1 MAVPQTIL
9 EALINQLRLC
19 ATVTDGDCQ
28 VAAVL
33 WTDQKSEWKSA
44 IDEIRLQLPEVV
56 SLGDYAPEKGRGP
69 AIWLRC
75 VVDKT
80 IKVDGI
86 GPKTIPIIYIPGFSR
101 NHLRA
106 DANPA
111 ASVEP
116 LVYLV
121 YRGKVW
127 CQPNQNDWGVVS
139 FISNQAGLGLQ
150 LARDEATQVAVLNSL
165 GELITEPLSQ
175 LRGRMLVADDFNRL
189 VTPDIV
195 KSILQWM
202 DAPDAFRAKCNE
214 ASWAAFSSQVAS
226 QFSFNVGTDG
236 RITALERLCGAKG
249 QWAGVW
255 SRFEENPTIYQ
266 GLVAALPSIQV
277 TDLLE
282 PVTHWCSA
290 ADGRSADLE
299 GAVLG
304 LVGKP
309 IFTVREGLPKL
320 DKEYG
325 ELRRTVWAK
334 LGRAKAAACLEP
346 LTSLAQLSAT
356 PLSGTNPETF
366 RNTYAEK
373 GWKVDAAF
381 IRVVCLT
388 SEHDLPAFR
397 RLATALYHEW
407 ADASAREFQKAVL
420 RNGLTNLATST
431 VVEVSQGGCIIF
443 ADGLRYDVGQGLAD
457 SLKSRGLTVSVES
470 RWAALPTVTA
480 TAKPAVS
487 PVARTFIG
495 KQMPADF
502 APVDTEGN
510 SVVAALIRK
519 TLEVQ
524 GYQILKGPNVR
535 PASSEAKGWVE
546 LGKIDTR
553 GHDMEADMAKQ
564 LDDEIESLS
573 KSVQALF
580 DAGWKSV
587 RIVTDHGWL
596 LLPGGLPKVDL
607 PRLLTESRWARCAVA
622 NNGTPSDTVPV
633 SWFWNQGET
642 VHTPPGISCF
652 NKSPEY
658 THGGLSIQECLIPD
672 ITVRSS
678 IAATATAMIRDVSWN
693 KYRCLV
699 ECSGSLAGMKV
710 DIRVGAPTGKSAL
723 PAPKSVPEDGHL
735 SIPVDDI
742 YEGQNLYVVLL
753 GADNQPVAQRSTKLG
768 QS

>member
-1 MAVPQTIL
+1 MVVPQTVL
-9 EALINQLRLC
+9 EALAAQLRLC

-44 IDEIRLQLPEVV
+44 IDDIRLQIPELV

-86 GPKTIPIIYIPGFSR
+86 GPDTVPIIYIPGFSR
-101 NHLRA
+101 NQLRA

-150 LARDEATQVAVLNSL
+150 IARDEATQAAILNSL
-165 GELITEPLSQ
+165 GELITEPLGQ

-195 KSILQWM
+195 KSFLQWI
-202 DAPDAFRAKCNE
+202 DSPDAFRARSND
-214 ASWAAFSSQVAS
+214 ASWAAFSGQIAN
-226 QFSFNVGTDG
+226 QFSFNVGSDG
-236 RITALERLCGAKG
+236 RLTALERLCGAKG
-249 QWAGVW
+249 PWAGVW
-255 SRFEENPTIYQ
+255 SRFEESPTIYP
-266 GLVAALPSIQV
+266 GLVASMPAVQPS
-277 TDLLE
+277 DLLA
-282 PVTHWCSA
+282 PITHWCA
-290 ADGRSADLE
+290 ASDRRAAELE
-299 GAVLG
+299 AAVG
-304 LVGKP
+304 SLVGKP
-309 IFTVREGLPKL
+309 IAGIREALAKL
-320 DKEYG
+320 DKEYA
-325 ELRRTVWAK
+325 ELRSTVWAR

-346 LTSLAQLSAT
+346 LASLAQLTSAGLT
-356 PLSGTNPETF
+356 GSNPETF
-366 RNTYAEK
+366 RNAYVDK

-381 IRVVCLT
+381 IRVVGLT
-388 SEHDLPAFR
+388 GEHDLPSFR
-397 RLATALYHEW
+397 RLATDLYHQW
-407 ADASAREFQKAVL
+407 ADASAREFQTAVL
-420 RNGLTNLATST
+420 RNGLTSLATSPAI
-431 VVEVSQGGCIIF
+431 EVGQGGCIVF
-443 ADGLRYDVGQGLAD
+443 ADGLRYDVGQGLAE
-457 SLKSRGLTVSVES
+457 SLKNRGLQVTVDS

-487 PVARTFIG
+487 PVARKFTG

-502 APVDTEGN
+502 APIDVDGN
-510 SVVAALIRK
+510 SVVAALIRR
-519 TLEVQ
+519 TLEGQ
-524 GYQILKGPNVR
+524 GYQVLKGPNVR
-535 PASSEAKGWVE
+535 PTSSEAKGWVE

-553 GHDMEADMAKQ
+553 GHDMESEMAKQ
-564 LDDEIESLS
+564 LEDETESLS

-580 DAGWKSV
+580 DGGWKSV

-622 NNGTPSDTVPV
+622 TNGTPSDTVPV
-633 SWFWNQGET
+633 SWFWNAGET
-642 VHTPPGISCF
+642 VHTPPGIACF

-658 THGGLSIQECLIPD
+658 THGGLSVQECLIPD
-672 ITVRSS
+672 ITVRAGS
-678 IAATATAMIRDVSWN
+678 AATLSATIRDVTWN

-699 ECSGSLAGMKV
+699 DCSGSFAGMKV
-710 DIRVGAPTGKSAL
+710 DIRVGTPTGKSAL
-723 PAPKSVPEDGHL
+723 PAPKAVPDDGHL

-753 GADNQPVAQRSTKLG
+753 GADSQPVAQRITKLG
-768 QS
+768 QL

>member
-1 MAVPQTIL
+1 MAAPQTIL
-9 EALINQLRLC
+9 EALIAQLRLC

-44 IDEIRLQLPEVV
+44 IDEIRLQLPELV

-80 IKVDGI
+80 VKVSGI
-86 GPKTIPIIYIPGFSR
+86 GPSTVPIIYIPGFSR
-101 NHLRA
+101 NNLRA
-106 DANPA
+106 DASTPD
-111 ASVEP
+111 SIEP

-127 CQPNQNDWGVVS
+127 CQSNQNDWGVVS

-150 LARDEATQVAVLNSL
+150 IARDEATQTAILNSL
-165 GELITEPLSQ
+165 GELITEPLSV
-175 LRGRMLVADDFNRL
+175 LRGRTLVADDFNRL

-195 KSILQWM
+195 KSFLQWM
-202 DAPDAFRAKCNE
+202 DSPDAFKARSTE
-214 ASWAAFSSQVAS
+214 ATWAAFCGQIAN
-226 QFSFNVGTDG
+226 QFAFNIANHG
-236 RITALERLCGAKG
+236 RLTALERLCTASSS
-249 QWAGVW
+249 WAGVW
-255 SRFEENPTIYQ
+255 SRFEENPTIYPNI
-266 GLVAALPSIQV
+266 VASLPSIQAS
-277 TDLLE
+277 DLLA

-290 ADGRSADLE
+290 ADRRSAELE
-299 GAVLG
+299 SAVAA

-309 IFTVREGLPKL
+309 IPKTREALLKL
-320 DKEYG
+320 DKEYA
-325 ELRRTVWAK
+325 ELRTTVWAK
-334 LGRAKAAACLEP
+334 LGRAKAAVCLES
-346 LTSLAQLSAT
+346 LASLAQLSSMA
-356 PLSGTNPETF
+356 LSGTNPETF
-366 RNTYAEK
+366 RNTYVDK

-381 IRVVCLT
+381 IRVICLT
-388 SEHDLPAFR
+388 GEHDLPAFR
-397 RLATALYHEW
+397 KLATALYHEW

-420 RNGLTNLATST
+420 SNGLTSLTTSP
-431 VVEVSQGGCIIF
+431 VVEVGQGGCIIF
-443 ADGLRYDVGQGLAD
+443 ADGLRYDVGQNLAE
-457 SLKSRGLTVSVES
+457 SLKNCGLNVAVDS

-487 PVARTFIG
+487 PAARKFIG

-502 APVDTEGN
+502 APLDADGN

-519 TLEVQ
+519 RLEEQ

-535 PASSEAKGWVE
+535 PESSEVKGWVE

-553 GHDMEADMAKQ
+553 GHDMESDMAKQ
-564 LDDEIESLS
+564 LDEEIESLS

-580 DAGWKSV
+580 DNGWKSV

-622 NNGTPSDTVPV
+622 NNGTPTDTVPV
-633 SWFWNQGET
+633 SWFWNAGET

-672 ITVRSS
+672 ISVRPGNV
-678 IAATATAMIRDVSWN
+678 AAILASIRDVSWN

-699 ECSGSLAGMKV
+699 ECSGNFSGMKV
-710 DIRVGAPTGKSAL
+710 DIRLGTPNGKSAL
-723 PAPKSVPEDGHL
+723 PAPKAVPDDGHL